1 MKIKKRI
8 VGFTIGLLALASC
21 GQQPQ
26 NSSSTVQPRATLL
39 THKEAETM
47 TSGGGCTGIQATA
60 VTYYCNNDSTFNSF
74 TFAQTGRFTVTV
86 RGASTNAAA
95 AGISVLVAGTKVAAL
110 SFTGTAFASASQ
122 SFDLATS
129 GSKEIRLKLETDNG
143 SNDTLI
149 DWYEIAFEGATPP
162 PPPPPTPSSTG
173 AYASGVHRNLVKE
186 WNSSITDAQITA
198 KLDAYWNQL
207 FTGTDNTQRVYYPD
221 GSNANGALG
230 YIYNEGQ
237 NAGTDMDV
245 RSEGMSY
252 GMMIAVQMN
261 KKAVF
266 DALWNWAQSFMLN
279 STGYRSGHFAWR
291 VRTDHLVIDANP
303 APDGEEYFTTAL
315 FFAGNRWGNGTG
327 IYNYTA
333 QANNILNAMLH
344 KEDMNGGL
352 VNSYHNLFDPTNKM
366 VVFSPDN
373 LSASYSDPSYHL
385 PAFYELWGLWA
396 TGYNGLQTQD
406 RQFWKDAAARSR
418 LYFSQTTNANGLAP
432 DYADF
437 NGQPHCCGDHQ
448 DFRFDAWR
456 TAMNWAVDHAWW
468 AKNPSS
474 GSNAI
479 TLSNRILGFFDAQ
492 GVNTYGNNFKWTDST
507 PFNTDHSVGLVAMN
521 AASTLSSN
529 NSVAWKFVEAFWN
542 SNLETGA
549 YRYYNDLLAFMGML
563 HITGNFKIYAP
574 GTVSSTAP
582 AAPSSLASSAASS
595 SQINL
600 TWLDNSSNETG
611 FKIERKSGTAAF
623 AQIATVGAGVI
634 SYSNTALTASTAY
647 TYRVRATNSVGDSA
661 YSNESSAIT
670 SSVTTGT
677 VPTAPS
683 SLGSTVASSSQINLS
698 WFDNSNNETGF
709 KIERKTGAGAYAQI
723 ATVAANITTYNNT
736 ALTASTAYT
745 YRVRANNA
753 TGDSAY
759 SNETTATTSSGTT
772 TANRD
777 AYTMLEA
784 ESFNAQLG
792 ATIEAGDS
800 GSVAN
805 LASSSSYIVLNG
817 VNFGSSG
824 AASVEFRIN
833 TPGFGTNLQVRIGSQ
848 TATVFCTVYPAGG
861 GAWETKSNS
870 CFLPTKPTGLQSVYV
885 TVTGAAKINW
895 LRFTP

>member
-1 MKIKKRI
+1 MKLRTWILGMAI
-8 VGFTIGLLALASC
+8 GTLVLVGC
-21 GQQPQ
+21 GQQTQ
-26 NSSSTVQPRATLL
+26 NSSITVQTRATLL
-39 THKEAETM
+39 THQEAETM
-47 TSGGGCTGIQATA
+47 TNGGGCTGIGATT
-60 VTYYCNNDSTFNSF
+60 VSYYCNNDATFNSY

-86 RGASTNAAA
+86 RGASSNASA
-95 AGISVLVAGTKVAAL
+95 AGISVYVAGAKVAAL
-110 SFTGTAFASASQ
+110 NFIGTAFASASQ

-143 SNDTLI
+143 SNDTFI
-149 DWYEIAFEGATPP
+149 DWYEIAYEGTTPP

-173 AYASGVHRNLVKE
+173 AYASGVYRNMVKE

-198 KLDAYWNQL
+198 KLSAYWDQL
-207 FTGTDNTQRVYYPD
+207 FVSTDNTKRVYYPD

-237 NAGTDMDV
+237 SAGTDMDV

-261 KKAVF
+261 QKAVF
-266 DALWNWAQSFMLN
+266 DAIWNWSQSYMLN
-279 STGYRSGHFAWR
+279 TTGYRAGHFAWR
-291 VRTDHLVIDANP
+291 VRPDHSVIDPNP
-303 APDGEEYFTTAL
+303 APDGEEYYTTAL

-333 QANNILNAMLH
+333 QANTILNAMLH
-344 KEDMNGGL
+344 KEDQNGGV

-366 VVFSPDN
+366 AVFSPDN

-396 TGYNGLQTQD
+396 TGYNGQQTQD
-406 RQFWKDAAARSR
+406 RQFWKDAATRSR

-437 NGQPHCCGDHQ
+437 NGAPHCCGDHQ

-456 TAMNWAVDHAWW
+456 TAMNWAVDNAWW

-474 GSNAI
+474 GNNAV
-479 TLSNRILGFFDAQ
+479 TLSNRILNFFDAQ

-529 NSVAWKFVEAFWN
+529 NAVAWKFVEAFWN

-574 GTVSSTAP
+574 GTVTNTIP
-582 AAPSSLASSAASS
+582 AAPSSLTGSAASS

-600 TWLDNSSNETG
+600 TWVDNSSNEIG
-611 FKIERKSGTAAF
+611 FKLERKTGTGAY
-623 AQIATVGAGVI
+623 AQIATVGAGVTAYNN
-634 SYSNTALTASTAY
+634 SALTASTTY
-647 TYRVRATNSVGDSA
+647 TYRVRATN
-661 YSNESSAIT
+661 
-670 SSVTTGT
+670 
-677 VPTAPS
+677 
-683 SLGSTVASSSQINLS
+683 
-698 WFDNSNNETGF
+698 
-709 KIERKTGAGAYAQI
+709 
-723 ATVAANITTYNNT
+723 
-736 ALTASTAYT
+736 
-745 YRVRANNA
+745 A
-753 TGDSAY
+753 TGDSGY
-759 SNETTATTSSGTT
+759 SNETSATTSSVNTS
-772 TANRD
+772 NRD
-777 AYTMLEA
+777 AYSVLEA
-784 ESFNAQLG
+784 ESFNAQSG
-792 ATIEAGDS
+792 ATIEAGDG

-805 LASSSSYIVLNG
+805 LASSSSYIVLNA
-817 VNFGSSG
+817 VNFGTTG
-824 AASVEFRIN
+824 ASSVEFRTN
-833 TPGFGTNLQVRIGSQ
+833 TPGFGTNLQIRIGSQ

-861 GAWETKSNS
+861 GTWETKSNT
-870 CFLPTKPTGLQSVYV
+870 CFLPTKPTGLQDVYV